1 MRDALIFQ
9 KYNYTYEMNIKNF
22 LKQIFWISILK
33 KEITDS

>member
-9 KYNYTYEMNIKNF
+9 KYNYIYEMNIKNF
-22 LKQIFWISILK
+22 LKYIFWISILK